1 MNKNKKTEWV
11 NKVPKMTMIKF
22 IDVIKY
28 YKIPFEFLDNL
39 CAYVMNWSKQLKS
52 LKRYL
57 DIKLVYSQQKYLL
70 LTVFIYLNNTLIAQS

>member
-39 CAYVMNWSKQLKS
+39 CAYVMN
-52 LKRYL
+52 
-57 DIKLVYSQQKYLL
+57 
-70 LTVFIYLNNTLIAQS
+70 